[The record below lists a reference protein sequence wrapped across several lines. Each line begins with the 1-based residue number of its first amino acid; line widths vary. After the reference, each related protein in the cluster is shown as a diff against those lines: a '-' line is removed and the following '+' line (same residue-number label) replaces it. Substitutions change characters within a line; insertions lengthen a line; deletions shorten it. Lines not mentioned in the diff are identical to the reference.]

1 MLKTPVLIRSGGGI
15 HNYLYQL
22 KLSSQDSAQTIVE
35 GSNILGKLQITWRT
49 NLGEPGRLQTQQILG
64 TVSGCSLIQA
74 SFNLFVDII
83 PCNLSWSSWHSN
95 ALLYFFFFFFFFLF
109 LISLSRHL
117 NVSMTCIH
125 CEWSNWNQHCFGR
138 QRHANKIMLKN
149 IYDTYLHTNEYFY
162 VYTCS
167 YIIIRVRI

>member
-74 SFNLFVDII
+74 SFNL
-83 PCNLSWSSWHSN
+83 L
-95 ALLYFFFFFFFFLF
+95 
-109 LISLSRHL
+109 
-117 NVSMTCIH
+117 
-125 CEWSNWNQHCFGR
+125 
-138 QRHANKIMLKN
+138 
-149 IYDTYLHTNEYFY
+149 
-162 VYTCS
+162 
-167 YIIIRVRI
+167 